1 MTTGNLVRPVALP
14 TLPDIKA
21 VSRVKFNWSQVQAT
35 NWISMQLISPKEK
48 EFTESNL
55 IKLSHQKQSRRSIS
69 ITRVKKR
76 WIIMRLQISKASL
89 PKIIHQPTFQGE
101 FYPFQVWKYKVLC
114 HIWLQYASRSRYN
127 YEFICLRARSSQIA
141 HTNLLL

>member
-69 ITRVKKR
+69 ITRVKK
-76 WIIMRLQISKASL
+76 
-89 PKIIHQPTFQGE
+89 TGE
-101 FYPFQVWKYKVLC
+101 
-114 HIWLQYASRSRYN
+114 
-127 YEFICLRARSSQIA
+127 
-141 HTNLLL
+141 

>member
-89 PKIIHQPTFQGE
+89 PKIIHQPTFRGE
-101 FYPFQVWKYKVLC
+101 FNFFQVWKYKVLC
-114 HIWLQYASRSRYN
+114 HIWLQYAFRSRYN
-127 YEFICLRARSSQIA
+127 YKLICLRAYSS
-141 HTNLLL
+141 